1 MNYTTLRNLHLIFG
15 LFSLP
20 FLVMY
25 TVSAVQMAHNKWF
38 TMKPTVTERTVQLQ
52 PRLDSGREAA
62 RLLIANHGLQ
72 GDLRNVEKK
81 NGKWQMRILTPGVV
95 NEISYD
101 PAAGNAKV
109 KTSANGTLA
118 FLNRLH
124 HAAGL
129 WPEYGPLKLWGI
141 AIGVVSLALVG
152 LAATGLWMWWMRK
165 QERRTGLVLL
175 AANLAYAL
183 VVLALLRMQGP

>member
-1 MNYTTLRNLHLIFG
+1 MTYATLRNLHLIFG

-25 TVSAVQMAHNKWF
+25 TVSAVQMAHSKWF
-38 TMKPTVTERTVQLQ
+38 TMKPVVTERTVQLQ
-52 PRLDSGREAA
+52 RGLNSGREAA
-62 RLLIANHGLQ
+62 RLLISEHGIE
-72 GDLRNVEKK
+72 GDLRNVAQKD
-81 NGKWQMRILTPGVV
+81 GKWQMRILTPGVANDV
-95 NEISYD
+95 SYD
-101 PAAGNAKV
+101 PGTGNAKV

-141 AIGVVSLALVG
+141 AIGVVSVALVG
-152 LAATGLWMWWMRK
+152 LAGTGLWMWWKRK
-165 QERRTGLVLL
+165 QERGTGLVLL
-175 AANLAYAL
+175 LVNLVYAV
-183 VVLALLRMQGP
+183 VVLTLLRMQGP